1 MARPRTVL
9 VLADQLGRHVGPLSR
24 LDPSTD
30 AVVLIESAAMV
41 TGRPWHVQRL
51 HALLSGMRHLA
62 LDLEA
67 DGIEVRHLRSADM
80 AAGIA
85 GAAAWRPEAEL
96 VAMAPST
103 PAGRR
108 LLGDLGVTLEEDE
121 RFLTTPE
128 DFVERFGEQ
137 RRMTM
142 ETFYRWQRARGGWLM
157 EGDQPAGGTWNLD
170 AENRKG
176 LPRGGTFGPEPLRH
190 ALDAI
195 DIEVLAGLPDGLPG
209 APPDGLWPVTRAQ
222 ALTQLDHVIA
232 EVLPCFGPHEDAMSS
247 EDWSLAH
254 TLLAAPLNMGLL
266 HPREVADRI
275 DAAWRAG
282 GVPLSSAEGL
292 LRQVIG
298 WREYVWCLYWAQ
310 PGWRD
315 RNGLGAT
322 RPLPPAFTT
331 GETDMACLAAALRT
345 VDEHAW
351 THHIPRLIVMGA
363 LGLMAGVEPQAM
375 VGWMRERFVDAAD
388 WVMQPNVVGMALY
401 ADGGIMAT
409 KPYAAGGAY
418 ISKMSDHCRGCRYD
432 PKARTGEDACPYT
445 TLYWDFLDRHKDALA
460 GNHRMAR
467 QLAAARQR
475 PDLVEI
481 RARAAEVL
489 DALDEGR
496 L

>member
-1 MARPRTVL
+1 MTTGRTIL

-24 LDPSTD
+24 LDPDVD
-30 AVVLIESAAMV
+30 AVLLIESERKIAQ
-41 TGRPWHVQRL
+41 RPWHRQRL
-51 HALLSGMRHLA
+51 HALLSGLRHLA
-62 LDLEA
+62 AELEA
-67 DGIEVRHLRSADM
+67 DGVEVLHLRRPDLAT
-80 AAGIA
+80 GIA
-85 GAAAWRPEAEL
+85 EAAVRWPERPI

-108 LLGDLGVTLEEDE
+108 HLVDLGVVLEADE
-121 RFLTTPE
+121 RFLTDPQE
-128 DFVERFGEQ
+128 FEERFGGE
-137 RRMTM
+137 RRTTM
-142 ETFYRWQRARGGWLM
+142 ETFYRWQRTRGGWLM
-157 EGDQPAGGTWNLD
+157 ESGRPAGGTWNLD
-170 AENRKG
+170 AENRTG
-176 LPRGGTFGPEPLRH
+176 LPRGGSIGPDPMRH

-195 DIEVLAGLPDGLPG
+195 DVAVLADLPPDLPG
-209 APPDGLWPVTRAQ
+209 APPAGLWPVTPAQ
-222 ALTQLDHVIA
+222 ALAQLDHAIDA
-232 EVLPCFGPHEDAMSS
+232 VLPCFGPHEDAMSS
-247 EDWSLAH
+247 TDFSLAH

-275 DAAWRAG
+275 DATWRAG
-282 GVPLSSAEGL
+282 GIPLSSAEGL
-292 LRQVIG
+292 LRQIIG
-298 WREYVWCLYWAQ
+298 WREFVWCQYWAH
-310 PGWRD
+310 PGWAGD
-315 RNGLGAT
+315 NALGAA

-331 GETDMACLAAALRT
+331 GSTDMACLSASLGS
-345 VDEHAW
+345 VEEHAW
-351 THHIPRLIVMGA
+351 THHIPRLVVMGA
-363 LGLMAGVEPQAM
+363 LCLMAGVDPQAL

-401 ADGGIMAT
+401 ADGGVMAT

-432 PKARTGEDACPYT
+432 PKRRTGEDACPYT
-445 TLYWDFLDRHKDALA
+445 TLYWDFLDRNQDALR

-489 DALDEGR
+489 VALDEGR